1 MSSAGAGAGAEG
13 YRASELVEFYV
24 SLVVR
29 ALAPQPQD
37 TGLLAQHAFHH
48 QCGLIQ
54 DAAPEE
60 GVGELRQ
67 RQAVLRPRGQCP
79 PPRGRKQLLLRVEE
93 HQKRGGGRGCVG
105 DSGIQQSTAWRDPKR
120 MILPGGFL
128 LSYTRKEG
136 SDEPLRC
143 TSGPASNPGQGKQEL

>member
-1 MSSAGAGAGAEG
+1 MSSAGAGAEG

-79 PPRGRKQLLLRVEE
+79 PPPEAGSSSYLGLKNTRSGVEV
-93 HQKRGGGRGCVG
+93 GGALVTRAF
-105 DSGIQQSTAWRDPKR
+105 SSP
-120 MILPGGFL
+120 LPGE
-128 LSYTRKEG
+128 T
-136 SDEPLRC
+136 PN
-143 TSGPASNPGQGKQEL
+143 A

>member
-1 MSSAGAGAGAEG
+1 MSSAGAGAEG

-54 DAAPEE
+54 DAA
-60 GVGELRQ
+60 
-67 RQAVLRPRGQCP
+67 
-79 PPRGRKQLLLRVEE
+79 LRVEE